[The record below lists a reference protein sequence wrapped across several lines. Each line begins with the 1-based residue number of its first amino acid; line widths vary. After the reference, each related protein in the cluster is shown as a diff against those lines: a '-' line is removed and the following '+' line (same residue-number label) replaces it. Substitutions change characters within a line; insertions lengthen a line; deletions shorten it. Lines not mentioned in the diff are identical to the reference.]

1 MTADD
6 SNGTPPIPEHPAKFV
21 TMTDIERIIDRLELP
36 RNVVKN
42 TEGALTDLMP
52 RLERL
57 EDQFKTFSNV
67 WADSIDTRKQQLD
80 RIEKDLS
87 GDSEKITTI
96 SGLIQSQ
103 IDLQV
108 SNEERIRLMQT
119 LYDRDLYGGTVK
131 GGDTVMPG
139 LITTVRA
146 INDMIMRQAEAI
158 RLIERRM
165 EKEEALTEK
174 YRRRDEMIRSGV
186 IKAIPLVVKVF
197 AVGGAIGSAG
207 GLGVLLSVVLKILG
221 G

>member
-1 MTADD
+1 MTDD

-87 GDSEKITTI
+87 GDSEKITAI

-146 INDMIMRQAEAI
+146 ISDMIMRQAEAI

-186 IKAIPLVVKVF
+186 IKAIPLGIRLL
-197 AVGGAIGSAG
+197 AGLGGATGLSA
-207 GLGVLLSVVLKILG
+207 LLLVVLKILG